1 MAFLISKT
9 VRKSD
14 KYQLIYSINLST
26 FLMRIDFVEYICK
39 TKRKNM
45 KIPIIKHLVNFVEA
59 NDEDYIHETIE
70 VLESLAD
77 VPTLKD
83 EELEVIGELISN
95 LYGAIEVNKE
105 ITSGVEK
112 KDALNGFMKRVLGS
126 IN

>member
-1 MAFLISKT
+1 
-9 VRKSD
+9 
-14 KYQLIYSINLST
+14 
-26 FLMRIDFVEYICK
+26 
-39 TKRKNM
+39 M

-95 LYGAIEVNKE
+95 LYGSLEVSKE
-105 ITSGVEK
+105 ITNGTPK
-112 KDALNGFMKRVLGS
+112 KDALNYHLS
-126 IN
+126 T

>member
-1 MAFLISKT
+1 
-9 VRKSD
+9 
-14 KYQLIYSINLST
+14 
-26 FLMRIDFVEYICK
+26 
-39 TKRKNM
+39 M
-45 KIPIIKHLVNFVEA
+45 KIPIIKHLINFVEA
-59 NDEDYIHETIE
+59 NDEDYIHETME

-105 ITSGVEK
+105 ITDGTPK
-112 KDALNGFMKRVLGS
+112 KEALNGFMKRVLGS

>member
-1 MAFLISKT
+1 
-9 VRKSD
+9 
-14 KYQLIYSINLST
+14 
-26 FLMRIDFVEYICK
+26 
-39 TKRKNM
+39 M

-105 ITSGVEK
+105 ITDRTPK
-112 KDALNGFMKRVLGS
+112 KEALNGFMKRVLGS

>member
-1 MAFLISKT
+1 
-9 VRKSD
+9 
-14 KYQLIYSINLST
+14 
-26 FLMRIDFVEYICK
+26 
-39 TKRKNM
+39 
-45 KIPIIKHLVNFVEA
+45 LVNFVEA

-95 LYGAIEVNKE
+95 LYGSLEVSKE
-105 ITSGVEK
+105 ITNGTPK

>member
-1 MAFLISKT
+1 
-9 VRKSD
+9 
-14 KYQLIYSINLST
+14 
-26 FLMRIDFVEYICK
+26 
-39 TKRKNM
+39 M

-105 ITSGVEK
+105 IKDGTPK
-112 KDALNGFMKRVLGS
+112 KEALNGFMKRVLGS

>member
-1 MAFLISKT
+1 
-9 VRKSD
+9 
-14 KYQLIYSINLST
+14 
-26 FLMRIDFVEYICK
+26 
-39 TKRKNM
+39 M

-77 VPTLKD
+77 MPTLKD

-95 LYGAIEVNKE
+95 LYGSIEVNKE
-105 ITSGVEK
+105 ITNGTPK

>member
-1 MAFLISKT
+1 
-9 VRKSD
+9 
-14 KYQLIYSINLST
+14 
-26 FLMRIDFVEYICK
+26 
-39 TKRKNM
+39 M

-77 VPTLKD
+77 VPTIKD

-105 ITSGVEK
+105 ITDGTPK
-112 KDALNGFMKRVLGS
+112 KEALNGFMKRVLGS

>member
-1 MAFLISKT
+1 M
-9 VRKSD
+9 
-14 KYQLIYSINLST
+14 Q
-26 FLMRIDFVEYICK
+26 
-39 TKRKNM
+39 
-45 KIPIIKHLVNFVEA
+45 IPIIKHLVNFVEA

-95 LYGAIEVNKE
+95 LYGSLEVSKE
-105 ITSGVEK
+105 ITNGTPK

>member
-1 MAFLISKT
+1 
-9 VRKSD
+9 
-14 KYQLIYSINLST
+14 
-26 FLMRIDFVEYICK
+26 
-39 TKRKNM
+39 M

-77 VPTLKD
+77 VPALKD

-105 ITSGVEK
+105 ITDGTPK
-112 KDALNGFMKRVLGS
+112 KEALNGFMKRVLGS

>member
-1 MAFLISKT
+1 
-9 VRKSD
+9 
-14 KYQLIYSINLST
+14 
-26 FLMRIDFVEYICK
+26 
-39 TKRKNM
+39 M

-95 LYGAIEVNKE
+95 LYGSLEVSKE
-105 ITSGVEK
+105 ISNGTPK